1 MSERREHLVRITQ
14 DLEEYV
20 SNFCTRSSGGECS
33 DFSGEACNDALLMLQ
48 DALNKLDETP

>member
-20 SNFCTRSSGGECS
+20 SNYCPRSSGGEFS